1 MRAKVNTLLLLLLGW
16 SFVALGVIGLFVPV
30 LQGVLFL
37 LIGLFVLS
45 SEYSWARRLLRQLRR
60 RFPSLARRSDEAAR
74 RAHEA
79 LAQRFGRQSNT
90 VRSGA
95 PDQSQA
101 AMHDHESKVE
111 SACARGRSS
120 AEDDGNPLHAAK
132 VGGPGGSAANYSH
145 TVSGGANEP
154 NKANGCAQGFG
165 TR

>member
-1 MRAKVNTLLLLLLGW
+1 MQAKVNSLLFVLLGW

-30 LQGVLFL
+30 VQGVLFL

-45 SEYSWARRLLRQLRR
+45 SKYSWARRLLHQLKR

-79 LAQRFGRQSNT
+79 FARLSGRQSGT
-90 VRSGA
+90 VRRRT
-95 PDQSQA
+95 PHESQA
-101 AMHDHESKVE
+101 AKHDHESQVE
-111 SACARGRSS
+111 SAGAKGRSS
-120 AEDDGNPLHAAK
+120 AEDDGNPLHAVK
-132 VGGPGGSAANYSH
+132 VGGPGGSVANYSH

-154 NKANGCAQGFG
+154 SKANGCAERCG